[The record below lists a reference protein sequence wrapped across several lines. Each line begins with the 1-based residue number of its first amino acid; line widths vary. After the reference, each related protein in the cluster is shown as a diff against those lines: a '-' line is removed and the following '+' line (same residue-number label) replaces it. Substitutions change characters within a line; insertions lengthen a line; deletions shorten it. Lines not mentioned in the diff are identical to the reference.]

1 MFAAIPLIFAA
12 QQATEGLVWLT
23 IDGSHGTLN
32 RIAATVF
39 LGIALIIWP
48 VWSPLSL
55 ELAERNARRRSWLR
69 ALCWAGV
76 GVAACASVLLT
87 RRAPSASVVG
97 HSIRYDFAEIGPS
110 PLHGLSVLAYVAST
124 ALPWFTSTI
133 RWGRAL
139 GGALVFSCVVS
150 ALIQTQ
156 TLTSVWC
163 FFAAVLSGLI
173 LLVVER
179 ERRARQSSDAS
190 PARSE
195 AKPAA
200 HS

>member
-1 MFAAIPLIFAA
+1 MFAAIPLLFAA

-23 IDGSHGTLN
+23 VDGSHGTLN

-48 VWSPLSL
+48 VWTPLSL
-55 ELAERNARRRSWLR
+55 EVAERNAGRRSRLR

-76 GVAACASVLLT
+76 GVAVGASVLLAT
-87 RRAPSASVVG
+87 RAPSASVAG

-139 GGALVFSCVVS
+139 GSALVLSCVLS
-150 ALIQTQ
+150 ALIQKQ

-173 LLVVER
+173 LFVVER
-179 ERRARQSSDAS
+179 EQRARQSSLS
-190 PARSE
+190 TEVRGE
-195 AKPAA
+195 AKAA
-200 HS
+200 GHS